1 MSALWT
7 SDEVA
12 RALAPATIAAPF
24 EANGVTFDSRAVV
37 KDDLFFALSGET
49 TDGHGFVGEA
59 MKRGAAAAVVS
70 RDVEAAGGTLI
81 RVPDTMKALASLG
94 RAGRRRSSARI
105 ASVTGSVG
113 KTSTK
118 DALRAM
124 LAAQAPTSASAASF
138 NNHVGVPISLARLP
152 REARY
157 GVFEIGMNHPGEI
170 APLARQV
177 EAHVGVIT
185 NVGPVHIGHMGS
197 EEAIA
202 DEKGCLF
209 AGMAEGA
216 VAVLDRDS
224 HHYDRLAGHARRFG
238 VSRVV
243 GFGRSETAEA
253 RLLSFSLQDTGSD
266 VAALIHGRRIEY
278 RLGAAGEHWVLNS
291 IAALA
296 VVEALG
302 ANVVEAA
309 ATLKGIGAS
318 PGRGARRM
326 LKFGAGTVELLD
338 ESYNANP
345 VSMRAMLA
353 LLARTEPARGGRRLL
368 AMGDM
373 RELGE
378 WADAYHAGLADAVAA
393 SGAAQVFLCGPHMRA
408 LWPLLAP
415 AQRGVH
421 RPDSASLAGDVA
433 AALRAGDVIAVKGSL
448 GSKMKNVVDA
458 IVAAS
463 DGEAGR

>member
-1 MSALWT
+1 VSALWT

-124 LAAQAPTSASAASF
+124 LAAQAPTSASVASF

-157 GVFEIGMNHPGEI
+157 GVFEVGMNHPGEI
-170 APLARQV
+170 EPLARQV

-238 VSRVV
+238 VSRIV

-253 RLLSFSLQDTGSD
+253 RLLSCSLQDTGSD

-378 WADAYHAGLADAVAA
+378 GADAYHAGLADAVAA

-433 AALRAGDVIAVKGSL
+433 AALKAGDVIAVKGSL

>member
-7 SDEVA
+7 SAEVA
-12 RALAPATIAAPF
+12 RALSPVAMPASF
-24 EANGVTFDSRAVV
+24 EATGVTFDSRAVG
-37 KDDLFFALSGET
+37 KGDLFFALAGET
-49 TDGHGFVGEA
+49 TDGHGFVA
-59 MKRGAAAAVVS
+59 DALSRGAAAAVVS
-70 RDVEAAGGTLI
+70 RDVPGAQRLV
-81 RVPDTMKALASLG
+81 RVADTMKALVDLG
-94 RAGRRRSSARI
+94 HAGRRRSKARI

-113 KTSTK
+113 KTGTK

-124 LAAQAPTSASAASF
+124 LSAQAPTSASVASF

-170 APLARQV
+170 EPLARQV

-185 NVGPVHIGHMGS
+185 NVGPVHIGYMGS

-202 DEKGCLF
+202 DEKGSLF
-209 AGMAEGA
+209 AGMAESA
-216 VAVLDRDS
+216 VAVLNRDS
-224 HHYDRLAGHARRFG
+224 AHYDRLVGHPRRFG
-238 VSRVV
+238 VSRIV
-243 GFGRSETAEA
+243 GFGRSEAAEA
-253 RLLSFSLQDTGSD
+253 RLLSCSLQDSGSD
-266 VAALIHGRRIEY
+266 VVALIHGRQIEY

-296 VVEALG
+296 VAEALG

-309 ATLKGIGAS
+309 DALKGIAAS
-318 PGRGARRM
+318 PGRGSRRM

-353 LLARTEPARGGRRLL
+353 VLARTEPAHGGRRLL

-378 WADAYHAGLADAVAA
+378 AADAYHAGLADAVAA
-393 SGAAQVFLCGPHMRA
+393 SGAAQVFLCGPHMQA
-408 LWPLLAP
+408 LWQLLAP

-463 DGEAGR
+463 GGEAGR